1 MRLNRSDILDTQ
13 LDGQNMDEITRDTEV
28 LSLDGEQALAWF
40 RDTQSGSQPVPVGFQ
55 WQSLAAGAALRARI
69 SSDAESLAWAELAF
83 DVFSRL
89 SEEKPNGDFGES
101 AMHCV
106 VAMMEKHG
114 VVTGD
119 RLRDPDVIFDWFRE
133 SQPEDYEGTL
143 RLIQQLTA
151 EMSEAFE
158 TSVVAPLR
166 NTKSRLNVIR
176 LVPDSCEAPADIQQY
191 LKLWGELP

>member
-1 MRLNRSDILDTQ
+1 
-13 LDGQNMDEITRDTEV
+13 MDAITRDTEV
-28 LSLDGEQALAWF
+28 LSLDGEQALAWL
-40 RDTQSGSQPVPVGFQ
+40 RATESGTKAVPAGFQ

-69 SSDAESLAWAELAF
+69 TSDTESLSWAEVAV

-89 SEEKPNGDFGES
+89 SQEKPNSDFGES

-114 VVTGD
+114 VVAGD
-119 RLRDPDVIFDWFRE
+119 RLRDPNVIFQWFRE

-143 RLIQQLTA
+143 KLIQQLTA
-151 EMSEAFE
+151 EMSEEFE
-158 TSVVAPLR
+158 TNVVAPLR

-176 LVPDSCEAPADIQQY
+176 SLPASCETPADIQPFV
-191 LKLWGELP
+191 KLWGELP